1 MPAALVKARSFQE
14 TVCILWL
21 SPFGT
26 AILILAS
33 LRFGLGLAFSLCSYY
48 GGSMPDRSLA
58 RRPQLL
64 QIKAQLGS
72 SWKVGIERKPSE
84 VLSFS
89 FLVL

>member
-1 MPAALVKARSFQE
+1 
-14 TVCILWL
+14 
-21 SPFGT
+21 
-26 AILILAS
+26 
-33 LRFGLGLAFSLCSYY
+33 
-48 GGSMPDRSLA
+48 MPDRSLA